1 MEKDDKILKLF
12 RESGI
17 VHAPEGFTRSVME
30 KIGTEPVRNTY
41 KPIIGRTGRIFL
53 ILFIAGIVG
62 FSLYYSLSGE
72 STLDPAGGIL
82 NLDWQWPSFN
92 LNLDFLENLLVQPWI
107 LSTIVAL
114 FLLVLSDAGLR
125 RRKIF

>member
-1 MEKDDKILKLF
+1 MEKDTRISKLF

-30 KIGTEPVRNTY
+30 RIEAEPVRKTY
-41 KPIIGRTGRIFL
+41 KPIIGKTGRILL
-53 ILFIAGIVG
+53 ILFVAGVVA
-62 FSLYYSLSGE
+62 FSLIYSFSGE
-72 STLDPAGGIL
+72 AKMDPAGGIL
-82 NLDWQWPSFN
+82 NLGWQLPSVKFS
-92 LNLDFLENLLVQPWI
+92 LDFLKDLRLQPWV

>member
-30 KIGTEPVRNTY
+30 KIETEPVRNTY
-41 KPIIGRTGRIFL
+41 KPIIGRTGRILL